1 MKNFWNVQAVMGM
14 PDVDY
19 GTFGSRV
26 AINPPG
32 SYEGPTLVS
41 AASIQITRPVHKV
54 SGTVSITTILPPY
67 PGFVGHITLIPLA
80 AMALGTGGNVT
91 AAFTGTANKMT
102 TLYFDGAMWFT
113 SAA

>member
-1 MKNFWNVQAVMGM
+1 M

-32 SYEGPTLVS
+32 GYEGPVLAS
-41 AASIQITRPVHKV
+41 AASIQITRPVHKI

-80 AMALGTGGNVT
+80 AMALGTGGNIVK
-91 AAFTGTANKMT
+91 ALTGTANTMT
-102 TLYFDGAMWFT
+102 TLYFDGSQWYPSVA
-113 SAA
+113 